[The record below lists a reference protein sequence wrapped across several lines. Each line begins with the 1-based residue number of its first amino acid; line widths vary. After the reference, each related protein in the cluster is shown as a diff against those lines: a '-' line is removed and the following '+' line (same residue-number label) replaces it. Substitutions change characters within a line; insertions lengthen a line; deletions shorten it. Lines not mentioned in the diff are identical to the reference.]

1 MALWTISW
9 EAGSG
14 GERIAELLAGRAG
27 VPLVDPHAVAARQ
40 DVVDDEHS
48 KRLPPWVSGVALSAP
63 VFGISHEV
71 LVEQSTAPSARE
83 RIEAVILEAARRP
96 CVIADCA
103 AFAILSD
110 HPNACHVR
118 VRAPLEWR
126 ARQYARDNCVSCEA
140 ARRALVREERHR
152 HFQVRR
158 AYGRALDSV
167 DNFTIVC
174 DTSRLQPDDLVGMLL
189 AAGRANADLLA

>member
-14 GERIAELLAGRAG
+14 GERIAELLADRAG
-27 VPLVDPHAVAARQ
+27 VSLVDPQAVLRATSEDRA
-40 DVVDDEHS
+40 D
-48 KRLPPWVSGVALSAP
+48 RLVPWLSGLALSAP
-63 VFGISHEV
+63 VFGITPEV
-71 LVEQSTAPSARE
+71 LVEKSTAPTARE
-83 RIEAVILEAARRP
+83 RIEAVILEAARSP

-126 ARQYARDNCVSCEA
+126 ARLYARDNCLSCEV
-140 ARRALVREERHR
+140 ARRALVRDERHR
-152 HFQVRR
+152 HYHVRR
-158 AYGRALDSV
+158 AYGRAPDSA
-167 DNFTIVC
+167 DNFTVVC
-174 DTSRLQPDDLVGMLL
+174 DTSRLQVDDLVRVLL
-189 AAGRANADLLA
+189 VAGRAGADQPA